1 MLPMKADLQELMI
14 AEEEIDIITGKTRIE
29 YGFVSLSKFLLSTHS
44 QYKEWNQLSEK
55 QRKKINTW
63 SVASAFAIYISIT
76 YAGFGLIIIFFIYGI
91 IIPLRRLKLQNI
103 LELLKEVRKH
113 NQIITNLYTL
123 DQLEAVGNP
132 VKINDRVK
140 VIEAL
145 KITRE
150 GLVRALKTERILREN
165 PNFKP
170 EYFNIDLTSLQAER
184 TMVKAVEYAQLLDD
198 AVQIGVSVQ
207 TEMRKLQNNR

>member
-1 MLPMKADLQELMI
+1 MYF
-14 AEEEIDIITGKTRIE
+14 II
-29 YGFVSLSKFLLSTHS
+29 LD
-44 QYKEWNQLSEK
+44 
-55 QRKKINTW
+55 KKINQR
-63 SVASAFAIYISIT
+63 V
-76 YAGFGLIIIFFIYGI
+76 
-91 IIPLRRLKLQNI
+91 RLLQS
-103 LELLKEVRKH
+103 EVRKH

-145 KITRE
+145 RITRE
-150 GLVRALKTERILREN
+150 GLVRALKTEKILREN

-170 EYFNIDLTSLQAER
+170 EYFNIDLTSLQAEK
-184 TMVKAVEYAQLLDD
+184 TMVKAIEYAQLLDD

-207 TEMRKLQNNR
+207 KEMRKLQNNR

>member
-1 MLPMKADLQELMI
+1 MKADLQELMI
-14 AEEEIDIITGKTRIE
+14 TEGEIKKIVGKFSNLEDCLHCTAL
-29 YGFVSLSKFLLSTHS
+29 VSLGLIFLLV
-44 QYKEWNQLSEK
+44 KNI
-55 QRKKINTW
+55 INF
-63 SVASAFAIYISIT
+63 VAVNLTIIIICILIT
-76 YAGFGLIIIFFIYGI
+76 ILIIYFIIKLDGKKNQ
-91 IIPLRRLKLQNI
+91 RVRL
-103 LELLKEVRKH
+103 LLSEVRKH

-145 KITRE
+145 RITRE
-150 GLVRALKTERILREN
+150 GLVRALKTEKILREN

-170 EYFNIDLTSLQAER
+170 EYFNIDLTSLQAEK
-184 TMVKAVEYAQLLDD
+184 TMVKAIEYAQLLDD

>member
-14 AEEEIDIITGKTRIE
+14 TEGEIKKIVGKFSNLGDGLYCTA
-29 YGFVSLSKFLLSTHS
+29 LLSVGLIFFLVVNRSNSVAVNLTIIIICILITILIM
-44 QYKEWNQLSEK
+44 YFLIKLDGKKNQRVRLLLSE
-55 QRKKINTW
+55 
-63 SVASAFAIYISIT
+63 V
-76 YAGFGLIIIFFIYGI
+76 
-91 IIPLRRLKLQNI
+91 
-103 LELLKEVRKH
+103 EKH

-145 KITRE
+145 RITRE
-150 GLVRALKTERILREN
+150 GLVRALKTEKILREN

-170 EYFNIDLTSLQAER
+170 EYFNIDLTSLQAEK
-184 TMVKAVEYAQLLDD
+184 TMVKAIEYAQLLDD

-207 TEMRKLQNNR
+207 KEMRKLQNNR

>member
-1 MLPMKADLQELMI
+1 MLPMKPDLQALMI
-14 AEEEIDIITGKTRIE
+14 AEKEIDIITGKTRIE

-44 QYKEWNQLSEK
+44 QYKEWNQLSKK

-63 SVASAFAIYISIT
+63 SVALAGIIYISIYT
-76 YAGFGLIIIFFIYGI
+76 GLGLIIISIIYGI

-145 KITRE
+145 RITRE
-150 GLVRALKTERILREN
+150 GLVRALKTEKILREN

-170 EYFNIDLTSLQAER
+170 EYFNIDLTSLQAEK
-184 TMVKAVEYAQLLDD
+184 TMVKAIEYAQLLDD

>member
-1 MLPMKADLQELMI
+1 MLPMKPDLQALMI
-14 AEEEIDIITGKTRIE
+14 TEEEIDIITGKTRIE

-44 QYKEWNQLSEK
+44 QYKEWKQLSEK

-63 SVASAFAIYISIT
+63 SVALAGIIYISIYT
-76 YAGFGLIIIFFIYGI
+76 GIGLIIISIIYGI

-103 LELLKEVRKH
+103 LELLKEVKKH

-123 DQLEAVGNP
+123 DQLEAVGNA

-145 KITRE
+145 RITRE
-150 GLVRALKTERILREN
+150 GLVRALKTENILREN

-207 TEMRKLQNNR
+207 KEMRKLQNNR

>member
-14 AEEEIDIITGKTRIE
+14 TYGEIKKIVGDFDGWIAICFVSVLLGSFPLFWFVYYVMTGRYRAFFHGYVDYVLFILAILITGLITILIMYFIDILDNKINQR
-29 YGFVSLSKFLLSTHS
+29 VRLLLS
-44 QYKEWNQLSEK
+44 
-55 QRKKINTW
+55 
-63 SVASAFAIYISIT
+63 
-76 YAGFGLIIIFFIYGI
+76 
-91 IIPLRRLKLQNI
+91 
-103 LELLKEVRKH
+103 EVEKH

-145 KITRE
+145 RITRE

-170 EYFNIDLTSLQAER
+170 EYFNIDLTSLQAEK
-184 TMVKAVEYAQLLDD
+184 TMVKAIEYAQLLDQ

-207 TEMRKLQNNR
+207 KEMRKLQNNR

>member
-14 AEEEIDIITGKTRIE
+14 TEEEIKEERSLESSLAQTGC
-29 YGFVSLSKFLLSTHS
+29 FLV
-44 QYKEWNQLSEK
+44 
-55 QRKKINTW
+55 IFGIFP
-63 SVASAFAIYISIT
+63 AFYISIIGVEFVS
-76 YAGFGLIIIFFIYGI
+76 YLIGVTSSEFIVYSLTILIWISSLCFLNKYYNSDKIIQ
-91 IIPLRRLKLQNI
+91 RRT
-103 LELLKEVRKH
+103 LLLSQVEKH

-132 VKINDRVK
+132 VKINDRIK

-150 GLVRALKTERILREN
+150 GLVRALKTERILNAN

-184 TMVKAVEYAQLLDD
+184 TMAKAVEYAELLDQ

-207 TEMRKLQNNR
+207 KEMRKLQNNR